1 MPCEDRRPRTLWR
14 LPLTLAVA
22 APIAALCAD
31 PAQQGLALSADLP
44 HGQVL
49 YLKHCA
55 KCHGHRAWGD
65 GLRVI
70 PALAG
75 QREIYLTNQLAH
87 FASGRR
93 AGSEM
98 HGTAMHDALQP
109 PDVNRAQA
117 MRDLTAWLSQ
127 SEPNSEPERGTGNA
141 VTEGER
147 KYAQA
152 CASCHG
158 VDGAGTEQGTPA
170 LASQHYSYLL
180 GQLDGFSSGR
190 LRHALGVEAATFGSS
205 EQQQAIAD
213 YLSRRALTRG
223 TREK

>member
-1 MPCEDRRPRTLWR
+1 MSCEDRRLRAWWR
-14 LPLTLAVA
+14 LPLTLTVA
-22 APIAALCAD
+22 APIVALCAD
-31 PAQQGLALSADLP
+31 LAQQASALSADVP

-55 KCHGHRAWGD
+55 GCHGHRAWGD

-75 QREIYLTNQLAH
+75 QRQIYLIAQLAH
-87 FASGRR
+87 FASGGR
-93 AGSEM
+93 AGSEL
-98 HGTAMHDALQP
+98 HGTVMHDVLQP

-117 MRDLTAWLSQ
+117 MRDLAAWLSQ
-127 SEPNSEPERGTGNA
+127 SAPNSEPEHGSGKA
-141 VTEGER
+141 ATEGAR

-152 CASCHG
+152 CAGCHG
-158 VDGAGTEQGTPA
+158 MDGAGTEQGTPA
-170 LASQHYSYLL
+170 LANQHYSYLL

-190 LRHALGVEAATFGSS
+190 LRHALGVETAAFGSS
-205 EQQQAIAD
+205 EQQQAVAD
-213 YLSRRALTRG
+213 YLSRRALTRD